1 MKKINHIVLSGF
13 FILLAFTSCE
23 MKKEI
28 LESGKPA
35 TDTQGIWD
43 LTVDSENE
51 ETALKPI
58 NTKGGSPATDVNNYS
73 VEITN
78 NNDIVIKSFD
88 TYKDL
93 KEQGTFLLEKGSYKV
108 KASSGELMEAAFD
121 APVFAN
127 TETFVIE
134 PKKITKTYIVC
145 EMQNIKVLIKC
156 SENFLNSFKPD
167 FEVLVTNGK
176 GILTFKNNTIQ
187 NNTAGYF
194 KPGDYLKL
202 TVNAMRINGNSA
214 MDEVSQT
221 FYLNEQKEN
230 NKAEAKDF
238 YTVYLDVQDVTG
250 EAGKPGISADLTL
263 NERDET
269 VLVPSEPE
277 EGGGD
282 NPGEG
287 GGETGDGPALTTTGF
302 EFGNAV
308 SLSKAAADQ
317 GNTPIIIV
325 DIDATEGGG
334 IENLVVKIDS
344 KELSPLLA
352 AMGIPEEFDIAHLDA
367 DVKPLIQELGLDTE
381 VLGKKTAQFDI
392 SGFMGPLALT
402 SGTSTFTLTVTDKNG
417 GTSTGSIIITVTD

>member
-1 MKKINHIVLSGF
+1 MKKMKHIILPGLC
-13 FILLAFTSCE
+13 ILLALTSCE

-28 LESGKPA
+28 LESGKPG
-35 TDTQGIWD
+35 TDTQGIWN

-51 ETALKPI
+51 ETGVNPI
-58 NTKGGSPATDVNNYS
+58 GTKASSGLDVNTFS

-78 NNDIVIKSFD
+78 SNDVVIKSFD
-88 TYKDL
+88 TYKEL
-93 KEQGTFLLEKGSYKV
+93 KEQGTFLLEKGSYNV
-108 KASSGELMEAAFD
+108 KASSGDLKEAAFD

-134 PKKITKTYIVC
+134 PKKITKTDIVC
-145 EMQNIKVLIKC
+145 QMQNIKVLIKC
-156 SENFLNSFKPD
+156 SETFLRSFKPD
-167 FEVLVTNGK
+167 FEVFVTNGK
-176 GILTFKNNTIQ
+176 GTLTFKNNTIQ
-187 NNTAGYF
+187 QNTAGYF

-202 TVNAMRINGNSA
+202 VVNATRIDGDPS
-214 MDEVSQT
+214 MSEVSQT

-238 YTVYLDVQDVTG
+238 FTVYLDVQDVTG

-282 NPGEG
+282 NPG
-287 GGETGDGPALTTTGF
+287 GETGDGPVLTTTGF
-302 EFGNAV
+302 EFGKSV

-317 GNTPIIIV
+317 GNTPTIIV
-325 DIDATEGGG
+325 DIDATAAGG
-334 IENLVVKIDS
+334 IENLIVKIDS
-344 KELSPLLA
+344 KELSPLLS
-352 AMGIPEEFDIAHLDA
+352 AMGIPEEFDMAHLDEGL
-367 DVKPLIQELGLDTE
+367 KPLIQELGLDTE
-381 VLGKKTAQFDI
+381 VLGKKTAKFDI

-402 SGTSTFTLTVTDKNG
+402 SGTSTFSLSVTDKNG

>member
-1 MKKINHIVLSGF
+1 MKKVKHIVLPGLC
-13 FILLAFTSCE
+13 ILLALTSCE

-28 LESGKPA
+28 LESGKQG
-35 TDTQGIWD
+35 TDTQGILD
-43 LTVDSENE
+43 LSVNSENE
-51 ETALKPI
+51 ETVLNPIGTKASSAL
-58 NTKGGSPATDVNNYS
+58 DVNNFS

-78 NNDIVIKSFD
+78 NNDVVIKNFD
-88 TYKDL
+88 TYKEL

-108 KASSGELMEAAFD
+108 KASSGELKEAAFD

-134 PKKITKTYIVC
+134 PKKITKTDIVC

-156 SENFLNSFKPD
+156 SESFISSFKPD
-167 FEVLVTNGK
+167 FEVFVTNGK
-176 GILTFKNNTIQ
+176 GTLTFKNNIIQ
-187 NNTAGYF
+187 ENTAGYF
-194 KPGDYLKL
+194 KPGDFLKL
-202 TVNAMRINGNSA
+202 VVNATRIDGDPS
-214 MDEVSQT
+214 MSEISQT
-221 FYLNEQKEN
+221 FYLNEQKDN

-238 YTVYLDVQDVTG
+238 FTVYLDVQDITG

-269 VLVPSEPE
+269 ILVPSEPE

-282 NPGEG
+282 NPGG
-287 GGETGDGPALTTTGF
+287 DGGETGNGPTLTTTGF
-302 EFGNAV
+302 EFGKAV

-317 GNTPIIIV
+317 GNTPTIIV
-325 DIDATEGGG
+325 DIDATTGGG
-334 IENLVVKIDS
+334 IENLIVKIDS

-352 AMGIPEEFDIAHLDA
+352 AMGIPEEFDMAHLDSGII
-367 DVKPLIQELGLDTE
+367 PLIKELGLDTE
-381 VLGKKTAQFDI
+381 VLGKTTAQFDI

-402 SGTSTFTLTVTDKNG
+402 SGTSTFSLTVTDKNG